1 MYCTSNF
8 SCPSEYPIL
17 IQNKNECISY
27 FVKYTTDVNINNE
40 EYSSM
45 ILNSEKTIEFS
56 DNEEKEVTEKYINN
70 IDIQDL
76 MEYIL
81 KHEKN

>member
-1 MYCTSNF
+1 
-8 SCPSEYPIL
+8 
-17 IQNKNECISY
+17 
-27 FVKYTTDVNINNE
+27 
-40 EYSSM
+40 M